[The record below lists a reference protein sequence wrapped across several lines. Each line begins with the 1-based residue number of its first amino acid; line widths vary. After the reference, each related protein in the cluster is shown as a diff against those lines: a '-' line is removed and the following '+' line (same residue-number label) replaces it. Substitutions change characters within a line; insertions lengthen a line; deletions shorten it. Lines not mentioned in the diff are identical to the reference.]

1 MIKRTFILC
10 GLILVSAYLIIA
22 VTFLNAKPNNQV
34 CQGIIFAVKDSIN
47 YDFITPKE
55 IKNLLQKKKLSPEKK
70 YLKDINT
77 QELEKT
83 LSRHPFI
90 REVECYLT
98 SGGKVAIDIYQRIPL
113 IRVIS
118 NNGENYY
125 IDNNGK
131 IMTLPGKAVHVVVAT
146 GKIDR
151 KFAQQ
156 ELYTLAKFLQAN
168 DFWNA
173 QIEQINIT
181 PKHEIEL
188 VPRVGDHILFL
199 GKPGNYDEKFTKL
212 QTFYKKALN
221 QVGWNKYKRISI
233 EFNNQIIGTKKDQ

>member
-1 MIKRTFILC
+1 
-10 GLILVSAYLIIA
+10 
-22 VTFLNAKPNNQV
+22 
-34 CQGIIFAVKDSIN
+34 
-47 YDFITPKE
+47 
-55 IKNLLQKKKLSPEKK
+55 
-70 YLKDINT
+70 
-77 QELEKT
+77 
-83 LSRHPFI
+83 
-90 REVECYLT
+90 
-98 SGGKVAIDIYQRIPL
+98 
-113 IRVIS
+113 
-118 NNGENYY
+118 
-125 IDNNGK
+125 
-131 IMTLPGKAVHVVVAT
+131 MTLPGKAVHVVVAT